1 MNAGKTKKTFLKI
14 KRKWQLYVL
23 LAPALLYFAVFRY
36 GPMYGLQLAFRDFMP
51 NLGISGSEWIGLENF
66 RRFFNSYHFEVLL
79 KNTLTLSLY
88 QLLVGFPLPI
98 LLALSLHALES
109 KRTAKCIQTIVY
121 APYFISTVVL
131 VGMINIFFAMN
142 GGLVNAVLAL
152 LGKEQILFLGKAS
165 YFPSLYVWSG
175 VWQST
180 GWSAIVYL
188 AALSSVNP
196 ELHEAAKI
204 DGAGRFQRILHIDI
218 PHIVP
223 TIITLLILNAG
234 KIMSVG
240 FEKAYLMQN
249 SLNLEKSEIISTYVY
264 KVGLLEGQYGFSTA
278 VDIFNAVINSI
289 LLVLVNR
296 LSRKVSGSSL
306 W

>member
-1 MNAGKTKKTFLKI
+1 MLT
-14 KRKWQLYVL
+14 
-23 LAPALLYFAVFRY
+23 PALLYFAIFRY

-66 RRFFNSYHFEVLL
+66 RRFLNSYHFEVLL
-79 KNTLTLSLY
+79 KSTLTLSLY

-98 LLALSLHALES
+98 LLALSLHALEN
-109 KRTAKCIQTIVY
+109 KKVAKCIQTIVY

-131 VGMINIFFAMN
+131 VGMINIFFSMN
-142 GGLVNAVLAL
+142 GGLVNSLLAL

-180 GWSAIVYL
+180 GWSAIIYL

-278 VDIFNAVINSI
+278 VDIFNAVINCV
-289 LLVLVNR
+289 LLVLVNW
-296 LSRKVSGSSL
+296 LSKKVSGSSL

>member
-1 MNAGKTKKTFLKI
+1 MLT
-14 KRKWQLYVL
+14 
-23 LAPALLYFAVFRY
+23 PALLYFAIFRY

-98 LLALSLHALES
+98 LLALSLHALEN
-109 KRTAKCIQTIVY
+109 KKVAKCIQTIVY

-131 VGMINIFFAMN
+131 VGMINIFFSMN
-142 GGLVNAVLAL
+142 GGLVNSLLAL

-180 GWSAIVYL
+180 GWSAIIYL

-278 VDIFNAVINSI
+278 VDIFNAVINCV
-289 LLVLVNR
+289 LLVLVNW
-296 LSRKVSGSSL
+296 LSKKVSGSSL
-306 W
+306 G

>member
-1 MNAGKTKKTFLKI
+1 MNTGKMKKTALKV
-14 KRKWQLYVL
+14 KRRWQLYVL
-23 LAPALLYFAVFRY
+23 LTPALLYFAIFRY

-79 KNTLTLSLY
+79 KNTLMLSLY

-98 LLALSLHALES
+98 LLALSLHALEN
-109 KRTAKCIQTIVY
+109 KKVAKCIQTIVY

-131 VGMINIFFAMN
+131 VGMINIFFSMN
-142 GGLVNAVLAL
+142 GGLVNSLLAL

-180 GWSAIVYL
+180 GWSAIIYL

-218 PHIVP
+218 ADC
-223 TIITLLILNAG
+223 L
-234 KIMSVG
+234 
-240 FEKAYLMQN
+240 
-249 SLNLEKSEIISTYVY
+249 
-264 KVGLLEGQYGFSTA
+264 
-278 VDIFNAVINSI
+278 
-289 LLVLVNR
+289 
-296 LSRKVSGSSL
+296 
-306 W
+306 

>member
-1 MNAGKTKKTFLKI
+1 MNTGKMKKTALKV
-14 KRKWQLYVL
+14 KRRWQLYVL
-23 LAPALLYFAVFRY
+23 LTPALLYFAIFRY

-79 KNTLTLSLY
+79 KNTLMLSLY

-98 LLALSLHALES
+98 LLALSLHALEN
-109 KRTAKCIQTIVY
+109 KKVAKCIQTIVY

-131 VGMINIFFAMN
+131 VGMINIFFSMN
-142 GGLVNAVLAL
+142 GGLVNSLLAL

-180 GWSAIVYL
+180 GWSAIIYL

-196 ELHEAAKI
+196 ELHEASKI

-278 VDIFNAVINSI
+278 VDIFNAVINCV
-289 LLVLVNR
+289 LLVLVNW
-296 LSRKVSGSSL
+296 LSKKVGGSSL

>member
-1 MNAGKTKKTFLKI
+1 MKKTALKV
-14 KRKWQLYVL
+14 KRRWQLYVL
-23 LAPALLYFAVFRY
+23 LTPALLYFAIFRY

-98 LLALSLHALES
+98 LLALSLHALEN
-109 KRTAKCIQTIVY
+109 KKVAKCIQTIVY

-131 VGMINIFFAMN
+131 VGMINIFFSMN
-142 GGLVNAVLAL
+142 GGLVNSLLAL

-180 GWSAIVYL
+180 GWSAIIYL

-196 ELHEAAKI
+196 ELHEASKI

-278 VDIFNAVINSI
+278 VDIFNAVINCV
-289 LLVLVNR
+289 LLVLVNW
-296 LSRKVSGSSL
+296 LSKKVGGSSL

>member
-1 MNAGKTKKTFLKI
+1 MLT
-14 KRKWQLYVL
+14 
-23 LAPALLYFAVFRY
+23 PALLYFAIFRY

-98 LLALSLHALES
+98 LLALSLHALEN
-109 KRTAKCIQTIVY
+109 KKVAKCIQTIVY

-131 VGMINIFFAMN
+131 VGMINIFFSMN
-142 GGLVNAVLAL
+142 GGLINSLLAL

-180 GWSAIVYL
+180 GWSAIIYL

-278 VDIFNAVINSI
+278 VDIFNAVINCV
-289 LLVLVNR
+289 LLVLVNW
-296 LSRKVSGSSL
+296 LSKKVSGSSL

>member
-1 MNAGKTKKTFLKI
+1 MLT
-14 KRKWQLYVL
+14 
-23 LAPALLYFAVFRY
+23 PALLYFAIFRY

-79 KNTLTLSLY
+79 KNTLMLSLY

-98 LLALSLHALES
+98 LLALSLHALEN
-109 KRTAKCIQTIVY
+109 KKVAKCIQTIVY

-131 VGMINIFFAMN
+131 VGMINIFFSMN
-142 GGLVNAVLAL
+142 GGLVNSLLAL

-180 GWSAIVYL
+180 GWSAIIYL

-278 VDIFNAVINSI
+278 VDIFNAVINCV
-289 LLVLVNR
+289 LLVLVNW
-296 LSRKVSGSSL
+296 LSKKVSGSSL

>member
-1 MNAGKTKKTFLKI
+1 MLT
-14 KRKWQLYVL
+14 
-23 LAPALLYFAVFRY
+23 PALLYFAIFRY

-98 LLALSLHALES
+98 LLALSLHALEN
-109 KRTAKCIQTIVY
+109 KKVAKCIQTIVY

-131 VGMINIFFAMN
+131 VGMIHIFFSMN
-142 GGLVNAVLAL
+142 GGLVNSLLAL

-180 GWSAIVYL
+180 GWSAIIYL

-278 VDIFNAVINSI
+278 VDIFNAVINCV
-289 LLVLVNR
+289 LLVLVNW
-296 LSRKVSGSSL
+296 LSKKVSGSSL

>member
-1 MNAGKTKKTFLKI
+1 MNTGKTKETFLKV

-142 GGLVNAVLAL
+142 GGLVNAVLTL

-278 VDIFNAVINSI
+278 VDIFNAVINCI

-296 LSRKVSGSSL
+296 LSRKVSDSSL

>member
-1 MNAGKTKKTFLKI
+1 MNTGKMKKTALKV
-14 KRKWQLYVL
+14 KRRWQLYVL
-23 LAPALLYFAVFRY
+23 LTPALLYFAIFCY

-98 LLALSLHALES
+98 LLALSLHALEN
-109 KRTAKCIQTIVY
+109 KKVAKCIQTIVY

-131 VGMINIFFAMN
+131 VGMINIFFSMN
-142 GGLVNAVLAL
+142 GGLVNSLLAL

-180 GWSAIVYL
+180 GWSAIIYL

-278 VDIFNAVINSI
+278 VDIFNAVINCV
-289 LLVLVNR
+289 LLVLVNW
-296 LSRKVSGSSL
+296 LSKKVSGSSL

>member
-1 MNAGKTKKTFLKI
+1 MKKTALKV
-14 KRKWQLYVL
+14 KRRWQLYVL
-23 LAPALLYFAVFRY
+23 LTPALLYFAIFRY

-79 KNTLTLSLY
+79 KNTLMLSLY

-98 LLALSLHALES
+98 LLALSLHALEN
-109 KRTAKCIQTIVY
+109 KKVAKCIQTIVY

-131 VGMINIFFAMN
+131 VGMINIFFSMN
-142 GGLVNAVLAL
+142 GGLVNSLLAL

-180 GWSAIVYL
+180 GWSAIIYL

-278 VDIFNAVINSI
+278 VDIFNAVINCV
-289 LLVLVNR
+289 LLVLVNW
-296 LSRKVSGSSL
+296 LSKKVGGSSL

>member
-1 MNAGKTKKTFLKI
+1 MLT
-14 KRKWQLYVL
+14 
-23 LAPALLYFAVFRY
+23 PALLYFAIFRY

-98 LLALSLHALES
+98 LLALSLHALEN
-109 KRTAKCIQTIVY
+109 KKVAKCIQTIVY

-131 VGMINIFFAMN
+131 VGMINIFFSMN
-142 GGLVNAVLAL
+142 GGLVNSLLAL

-180 GWSAIVYL
+180 GWSAIIYL

-278 VDIFNAVINSI
+278 VDIFNAVINCV
-289 LLVLVNR
+289 LLVLVNW
-296 LSRKVSGSSL
+296 LSKKVSGSSL

>member
-1 MNAGKTKKTFLKI
+1 MKV
-14 KRKWQLYVL
+14 KRRWQLYVL
-23 LAPALLYFAVFRY
+23 LTPALLYFAIFRY

-98 LLALSLHALES
+98 LLALSLHALEN
-109 KRTAKCIQTIVY
+109 KKVAKCIQTIVY

-131 VGMINIFFAMN
+131 VGMINIFFSMN
-142 GGLVNAVLAL
+142 GGLINSLLAL

-180 GWSAIVYL
+180 GWSAIIYL

-278 VDIFNAVINSI
+278 VDIFNAVINCV
-289 LLVLVNR
+289 LLVLVNW
-296 LSRKVSGSSL
+296 LSKKVSGSSL

>member
-1 MNAGKTKKTFLKI
+1 MLT
-14 KRKWQLYVL
+14 
-23 LAPALLYFAVFRY
+23 PALLYFAIFRY

-51 NLGISGSEWIGLENF
+51 NLGISGSEWIGLGNF

-98 LLALSLHALES
+98 LLALSLHALEN
-109 KRTAKCIQTIVY
+109 KKVAKCIQTIVY

-131 VGMINIFFAMN
+131 VGMINIFFSMN
-142 GGLVNAVLAL
+142 GGLVNSLLAL

-180 GWSAIVYL
+180 GWSAIIYL

-278 VDIFNAVINSI
+278 VDIFNAVINCV
-289 LLVLVNR
+289 LLVLVNW
-296 LSRKVSGSSL
+296 LSKKVSGSSL

>member
-1 MNAGKTKKTFLKI
+1 MNTGKMKKTALKV
-14 KRKWQLYVL
+14 KRRWQLYVL
-23 LAPALLYFAVFRY
+23 LTPALLYFAIFRY

-98 LLALSLHALES
+98 LLALSLHALEN
-109 KRTAKCIQTIVY
+109 KKVAKCIQTIVY

-131 VGMINIFFAMN
+131 VGMINIFFSMN
-142 GGLVNAVLAL
+142 GGLVNSLLAL

-180 GWSAIVYL
+180 GWSAIIYL

-278 VDIFNAVINSI
+278 VDIFNAVINCV
-289 LLVLVNR
+289 LLVLVNW
-296 LSRKVSGSSL
+296 LSKKVSGSSL

>member
-1 MNAGKTKKTFLKI
+1 MLT
-14 KRKWQLYVL
+14 
-23 LAPALLYFAVFRY
+23 PALLYFAIFRY
-36 GPMYGLQLAFRDFMP
+36 GPMYGLQLACRDFMP

-98 LLALSLHALES
+98 LLALSLHALEN
-109 KRTAKCIQTIVY
+109 KKVAKCIQTIVY

-131 VGMINIFFAMN
+131 VGMINIFFSMN
-142 GGLVNAVLAL
+142 GGLVNSLLAL

-180 GWSAIVYL
+180 GWSAIIYL

-278 VDIFNAVINSI
+278 VDIFNAVINCV
-289 LLVLVNR
+289 LLVLVNW
-296 LSRKVSGSSL
+296 LSKKVSGSSL

>member
-1 MNAGKTKKTFLKI
+1 MLT
-14 KRKWQLYVL
+14 
-23 LAPALLYFAVFRY
+23 PALLYFAIFRY

-98 LLALSLHALES
+98 LLALSLHALEN
-109 KRTAKCIQTIVY
+109 KKVAKCIQTIVY

-131 VGMINIFFAMN
+131 VGMINIFFSMN
-142 GGLVNAVLAL
+142 GGLVNSLLAL

-180 GWSAIVYL
+180 GWSAIIYL

-234 KIMSVG
+234 RIMSVG

-278 VDIFNAVINSI
+278 VDIFNAVINCV
-289 LLVLVNR
+289 LLVLVNW
-296 LSRKVSGSSL
+296 LSKKVSGSSL

>member
-1 MNAGKTKKTFLKI
+1 M
-14 KRKWQLYVL
+14 